1 MVYNFNRNRDTYQ
14 RKIKKANEA
23 LALNNFMEKAGPMM
37 IKVIEENK
45 LIYFQLYGKDFAAKG
60 NAV

>member
-1 MVYNFNRNRDTYQ
+1 MCVQDGTLSLPEIWREPQ
-14 RKIKKANEA
+14 
-23 LALNNFMEKAGPMM
+23 
-37 IKVIEENK
+37 KVIEENK

>member
-1 MVYNFNRNRDTYQ
+1 
-14 RKIKKANEA
+14 
-23 LALNNFMEKAGPMM
+23 MEKAGPMM

-60 NAV
+60 NAEQLKQTINFPEELLYLYSGDDG